1 MCTDQEKELLPSPK
15 FNVQA
20 IIFPRSIINY
30 ASKQNL
36 NDSFIGIAIPKT
48 LEDLYT
54 SAHQNILVFLNY
66 HMLKS
71 GLNNIEKPSS
81 VAAIEKKILTNG
93 TTLIGIIIQ
102 PGIVTYTYNKPLR
115 VHGATFRIRYSKKDK
130 KTFFEI
136 EIPKDRLC
144 GEEDCVTFVLES
156 KETFLKTNT
165 SLQECII
172 DESEIIFRLEITDN
186 TNVNDLLESAVGKK
200 WAVF

>member
-1 MCTDQEKELLPSPK
+1 
-15 FNVQA
+15 
-20 IIFPRSIINY
+20 
-30 ASKQNL
+30 
-36 NDSFIGIAIPKT
+36 
-48 LEDLYT
+48 
-54 SAHQNILVFLNY
+54 
-66 HMLKS
+66 MLKS